1 MPALDGISATRQ
13 IRANPDGP
21 QPRIVMLTASA
32 FAEEREE
39 ALNAGADEFMRKPV
53 EQEQL
58 YAVLEQQLDL
68 QFVRRHHG
76 VRRPRRSR
84 WRAKTCALAPAAR

>member
-1 MPALDGISATRQ
+1 
-13 IRANPDGP
+13 
-21 QPRIVMLTASA
+21 MLTASA

-76 VRRPRRSR
+76 ARPAAPRR
-84 WRAKTCALAPAAR
+84 WRAKTCSALIRPCAQN